1 MLIRYVLYSIFM
13 LWIQRNDVYIRRGRG
28 SILRCSPGT
37 IEEDAR
43 PVYRETNEKR
53 WNSMKENIVGGFVG
67 VSYVLERIP
76 SKGVGRA
83 GGIDKKKK
91 ERRIPSV
98 GTFAPTLYPC
108 LYRERK
114 KERGRFIAILAY
126 CRKPAVVLFSSLCLR
141 NRFYRTFLCIQRNHR
156 PSSFPLHLLRY
167 MTFFFFF
174 FFL

>member
-1 MLIRYVLYSIFM
+1 MYS
-13 LWIQRNDVYIRRGRG
+13 RGFRVRG
-28 SILRCSPGT
+28 Q
-37 IEEDAR
+37 
-43 PVYRETNEKR
+43 
-53 WNSMKENIVGGFVG
+53 VGGG
-67 VSYVLERIP
+67 QE
-76 SKGVGRA
+76 
-83 GGIDKKKK
+83 GIDKKKK

-141 NRFYRTFLCIQRNHR
+141 NRFYRTFLCIQRIHR

-167 MTFFFFF
+167 MTFSFSFFLFSFFFNNRRILVICKLLRQLSIF
-174 FFL
+174 FSLYIIQRRNFSHLQSIVSFIDCSFLRKRILFARTRNFGA

>member
-1 MLIRYVLYSIFM
+1 MSI
-13 LWIQRNDVYIRRGRG
+13 LEAGGR

-76 SKGVGRA
+76 SKGVGRGGG

-141 NRFYRTFLCIQRNHR
+141 NRFYRTFLCIQRIHR

-167 MTFFFFF
+167 MTFFFSFPF
-174 FFL
+174 SLIREEF

>member
-1 MLIRYVLYSIFM
+1 
-13 LWIQRNDVYIRRGRG
+13 
-28 SILRCSPGT
+28 
-37 IEEDAR
+37 
-43 PVYRETNEKR
+43 
-53 WNSMKENIVGGFVG
+53 MKENIVGGFVG

-76 SKGVGRA
+76 SKGVGR

-141 NRFYRTFLCIQRNHR
+141 NRFYRTFLCIQRIHR

-167 MTFFFFF
+167 MTIFF
-174 FFL
+174 FFLFSLIREEFQSFVSYYGIDDFLLFIYHTAEESQSFTIDCSFLRERILLARTRNFDA